1 MNHGKALK
9 NKFGEAL
16 YKNELMFE
24 KVMNKRMDKVNEE
37 ISRSSQIFDSASLVF
52 LNRVRAKRTKW
63 IQDDIRYRD
72 YYKMV
77 CNNVH
82 KKKLNTLGQSVDPD
96 YLPYLNDEIQYK
108 FVLLD
113 QHLKTKKVSSVQF
126 PNIIIPKPR
135 LPKEVSFFQSEV
147 IEEEKND
154 ANSENFF
161 ENSDEN
167 IISGGFFDDDIV
179 YNDVIDY
186 TNQFNNNYINNLN
199 EVKIPIHSSKTSN
212 IPNLPKIKSG
222 NYLFIT

>member
-1 MNHGKALK
+1 MLIFNEVFKLKMNHGKALK

-82 KKKLNTLGQSVDPD
+82 KKKLNTL
-96 YLPYLNDEIQYK
+96 LN
-108 FVLLD
+108 
-113 QHLKTKKVSSVQF
+113 
-126 PNIIIPKPR
+126 
-135 LPKEVSFFQSEV
+135 
-147 IEEEKND
+147 
-154 ANSENFF
+154 
-161 ENSDEN
+161 
-167 IISGGFFDDDIV
+167 
-179 YNDVIDY
+179 
-186 TNQFNNNYINNLN
+186 
-199 EVKIPIHSSKTSN
+199 
-212 IPNLPKIKSG
+212 
-222 NYLFIT
+222 